1 MLLHNVDTF
10 FMCNIIFCMFC
21 YACCTVCIGY
31 VYFPT
36 AFVCIVI
43 TEICVQYLSFLEV
56 DILCK

>member
-1 MLLHNVDTF
+1 MWILSLCAILF
-10 FMCNIIFCMFC
+10 FVCFVMH
-21 YACCTVCIGY
+21 AVQCIGY